1 MLAAGKT
8 VSYWKSLV
16 GSSCPTSTLS
26 LTSTQEHIRF
36 LLLGFPIGVICKVV
50 RVKKMFSHLTF
61 LSFWFLQFI
70 SFLQFFFYLSAPFL
84 EQCRVF
90 FMWSVKATSWDLLMA
105 CWCLPSFMASWRT
118 CCTACTM
125 VFIFLVTSPFRML
138 SNISLRSVSSCAHL
152 LSSASGKSS
161 SGFLPESSSFLISPT
176 SYAWAGPVTCGFPS
190 GPISL
195 PGKQ

>member
-1 MLAAGKT
+1 
-8 VSYWKSLV
+8 
-16 GSSCPTSTLS
+16 
-26 LTSTQEHIRF
+26 
-36 LLLGFPIGVICKVV
+36 
-50 RVKKMFSHLTF
+50 MFSLLTF
-61 LSFWFLQFI
+61 LSLWFLQFI
-70 SFLQFFFYLSAPFL
+70 FFLQFFFLSFSTFSWAMPG
-84 EQCRVF
+84 F

-138 SNISLRSVSSCAHL
+138 SNISLRSVSSCAPL

-161 SGFLPESSSFLISPT
+161 SGFLSESSSFLISPT

-195 PGKQ
+195 PGKQYIHR